1 MKKFILVLVVL
12 VSGNL
17 IAQSAWTQKKGKTYT
32 QLSYSTISDYDRLF
46 GEPDYNTER
55 KITDN
60 TIQLYGEYGLTDKTT
75 LLLNLPLKL
84 IKTGDQVFNTV
95 PVTTAT
101 NKTALGNIEIGIKHL
116 LYNKAFTLSG
126 QLSIEA
132 NTSTF
137 DDNSGIRTG
146 YDAWSFTPT
155 LNAGKSFG
163 KMYAQAFVGGH
174 IRTND
179 YSSNFKFG
187 AEYGIKFIQRIWVI
201 GYLDFVSSFNNGDII
216 LPESN
221 LLTGLYVNN
230 QEYSAYGVKGIVEIN
245 KNFGVSAGF
254 GGAFSGNNVARQ
266 AAISFGLYHKL

>member
-60 TIQLYGEYGLTDKTT
+60 TIQLYGEYGITDKTT

-84 IKTGDQVFNTV
+84 IKTGDPVFNTV

-163 KMYAQAFVGGH
+163 KMYAQAFIGGN

-245 KNFGVSAGF
+245 KNFGASAGF

>member
-245 KNFGVSAGF
+245 ENFGASAGF

>member
-163 KMYAQAFVGGH
+163 KMYAQAFVGGN

-245 KNFGVSAGF
+245 ENFGASAGF

>member
-163 KMYAQAFVGGH
+163 KMYAQAFVGGN

-187 AEYGIKFIQRIWVI
+187 AEYGIKFIKRIWVI

-245 KNFGVSAGF
+245 ENFGASAGF

>member
-163 KMYAQAFVGGH
+163 KMYAQAFIGGH

-245 KNFGVSAGF
+245 ENFGASAGF

>member
-132 NTSTF
+132 NTGTF

-163 KMYAQAFVGGH
+163 KMYAQAFVGGN

-245 KNFGVSAGF
+245 ENFGASAGF

>member
-163 KMYAQAFVGGH
+163 KMYAQAFVGGN

>member
-1 MKKFILVLVVL
+1 MRNLIFVLFAL
-12 VSGNL
+12 FSGNI

-32 QLSYSTISDYDRLF
+32 QLSFSTINDYDRLF

-60 TIQLYGEYGLTDKTT
+60 TIQLYGEYGINDKTT
-75 LLLNLPLKL
+75 LLLNLPIKL
-84 IKTGDQVFNTV
+84 IKTGDQVFSTD
-95 PVTTAT
+95 PITTAT
-101 NKTALGNIEIGIKHL
+101 NKTAFGNIEIGVKRL

-126 QLSIEA
+126 QLNIEM

-137 DDNSGIRTG
+137 DTSSGIRTG

-155 LNAGKSFG
+155 VNAGKSFG
-163 KMYAQAFVGGH
+163 NMYAQAFIGCNV
-174 IRTND
+174 RTNN
-179 YSSNFKFG
+179 YSSNFKAG
-187 AEYGIKFIQRIWVI
+187 AEFGIKFIKRIWVI
-201 GYLDFVSSFNNGDII
+201 GYLDFVSSFNDGNIN
-216 LPESN
+216 LPETN

-230 QEYSAYGVKGIVEIN
+230 QEYSAYGIKGIVEIN
-245 KNFGVSAGF
+245 KDFGALVAF